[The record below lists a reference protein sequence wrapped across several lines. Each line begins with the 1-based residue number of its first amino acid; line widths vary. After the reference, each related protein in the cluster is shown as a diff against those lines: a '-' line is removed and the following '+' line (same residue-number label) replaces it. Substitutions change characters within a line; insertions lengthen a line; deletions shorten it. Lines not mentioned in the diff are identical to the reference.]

1 MRVRYSPPALLQLE
15 EIHRY
20 IAQHNRRAA
29 KAVVTR
35 IEDLC
40 EKLGEF
46 PGMGTKTNQ
55 PGVRVLP
62 VVRYPYLIFYL
73 FLPAMDEVRIL
84 RIRHGRRKPLQSG
97 QI

>member
-1 MRVRYSPPALLQLE
+1 MRVRYSLLALLQLE

-20 IAQHNRRAA
+20 IAERNPRAA
-29 KAVVTR
+29 KAVVAR

-46 PGMGTKTNQ
+46 PGMGSTTDQ

-73 FLPAMDEVRIL
+73 QMVEADEVVIL
-84 RIRHGRRKPLQSG
+84 RIRHGRRKPLQAG
-97 QI
+97 EI